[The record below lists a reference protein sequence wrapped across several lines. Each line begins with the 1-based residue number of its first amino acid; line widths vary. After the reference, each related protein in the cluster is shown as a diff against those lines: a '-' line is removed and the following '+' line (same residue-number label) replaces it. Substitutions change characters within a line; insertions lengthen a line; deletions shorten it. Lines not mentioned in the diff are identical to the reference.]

1 MLVGSNPGLL
11 DSDRRMMTIPG
22 NSQLD
27 TDRRIMAL
35 PGSAQQWPDF
45 LNADHGCGHG
55 GALMGCGASM
65 VGAHGFSQRLLVH
78 HHQPPTQ
85 HHQQHSPHHPHHLQ
99 QHPHHHQ
106 QQQQHSPT
114 PQHMNYGL
122 QQAPLSSPH
131 HLHSG
136 ARQPQH
142 HHPFHHPHQQ
152 QHHPQQHQHHPA
164 ESQQQ
169 HIHNDCMPS
178 SNITTNKTSL
188 SLLSS
193 LRSDFTVTN
202 GVPPLTPGTTQ
213 QMSQFIVEG
222 FKEFEKQRIGFNIPK
237 DPSQWSRAHVH
248 LWLQWFS
255 QEFSLE
261 GIRMNNFDIDGQA
274 LCSMGKKDFLELC
287 PPYVGDI
294 IWEHLDEMKK
304 ECQDRSRLC
313 NAPSNLSETICDQDL
328 TDGFQRSF
336 STTSD
341 QSVAMTTNSCNS
353 FLEVSPGG
361 YTSPEPVQSLADL
374 VSDNGP
380 SSANTDSSGLGTPNS
395 AGSNASSGYC
405 LSDLSNNNSFF
416 STSHPHLGGS
426 RPTEYLRENSSY
438 RNNTESFFDNG
449 PHHPP
454 HQAYMGHNI
463 KSEPW
468 DYNVDPCVYR
478 RMSPEDS
485 PTSEQGKPM
494 IQAAV
499 LAGYS
504 GSGPIQLW
512 QFLLEQLTDKSCQ
525 HFISWTGDGWE
536 FKLSDPD
543 EVARR
548 WGIRKN
554 KPKMNYE
561 KLSRG
566 LRYYYDKN
574 IIHKTAGK
582 RYVYRF
588 VCDLHNLLGYT
599 PEELFE
605 VCEIKPQKDK
615 DDE

>member
-1 MLVGSNPGLL
+1 MCWDIERGGGLNGQDQDDFLTEQL
-11 DSDRRMMTIPG
+11 DWSLKSTSAVDTLTNKQISRSLHQEPPSTLDCPRVMT
-22 NSQLD
+22 SQL
-27 TDRRIMAL
+27 T
-35 PGSAQQWPDF
+35 
-45 LNADHGCGHG
+45 HT
-55 GALMGCGASM
+55 M
-65 VGAHGFSQRLLVH
+65 VTL
-78 HHQPPTQ
+78 
-85 HHQQHSPHHPHHLQ
+85 
-99 QHPHHHQ
+99 
-106 QQQQHSPT
+106 
-114 PQHMNYGL
+114 
-122 QQAPLSSPH
+122 
-131 HLHSG
+131 
-136 ARQPQH
+136 
-142 HHPFHHPHQQ
+142 
-152 QHHPQQHQHHPA
+152 
-164 ESQQQ
+164 
-169 HIHNDCMPS
+169 
-178 SNITTNKTSL
+178 KTFKN
-188 SLLSS
+188 
-193 LRSDFTVTN
+193 FTGNN

-213 QMSQFIVEG
+213 QMSQYIVEG
-222 FKEFEKQRIGFNIPK
+222 FKEFEKQRIRYNIPK
-237 DPSQWSRAHVH
+237 DPSQWPRSHVR

-261 GIRMNNFDIDGQA
+261 GILMDNFEMDGQA

-313 NAPSNLSETICDQDL
+313 NAPSNLSETICDPDL

-336 STTSD
+336 SHTSD
-341 QSVAMTTNSCNS
+341 QSVNSGTNGCQS
-353 FLEVSPGG
+353 FLEVSPGS
-361 YTSPEPVQSLADL
+361 YTSPEPVQSLTDL
-374 VSDNGP
+374 VPDASGP
-380 SSANTDSSGLGTPNS
+380 NSAGNDSTGLGTPNS
-395 AGSNASSGYC
+395 AGSNTSSGYC
-405 LSDLSNNNSFF
+405 LSDLSINNNNNNSFF
-416 STSHPHLGGS
+416 PSHPHLAS
-426 RPTEYLRENSSY
+426 SLTTAEFLRDSSGY
-438 RNNTESFFDNG
+438 RGPPSNPDNFFENG

-454 HQAYMGHNI
+454 FIGHSI
-463 KSEPW
+463 KSEAPW
-468 DYNVDPCVYR
+468 EYPSVDHCTMQGYR

-485 PTSEQGKPM
+485 PSSEQGKPM